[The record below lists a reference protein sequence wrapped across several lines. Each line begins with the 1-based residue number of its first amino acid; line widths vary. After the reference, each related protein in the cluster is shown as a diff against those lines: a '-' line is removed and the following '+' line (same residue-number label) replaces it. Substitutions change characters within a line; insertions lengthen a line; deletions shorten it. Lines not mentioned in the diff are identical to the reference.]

1 MNFRNYPPRS
11 VQSVQRQIDKFRAG
25 MYLGPEKPHSFA
37 QALGRTS
44 QENHLAYLYE
54 ELEWVKSL
62 NLPPR
67 VPEEIE
73 AELKGVS
80 EIKANYMKHA
90 DSASTRFSIKSLEEA
105 QLELRQELERAN
117 AILQKIT
124 V

>member
-1 MNFRNYPPRS
+1 MLLK
-11 VQSVQRQIDKFRAG
+11 RQPTRPAPILI
-25 MYLGPEKPHSFA
+25 LGGKSES
-37 QALGRTS
+37 G
-44 QENHLAYLYE
+44 
-54 ELEWVKSL
+54 SL

>member
-1 MNFRNYPPRS
+1 MNFRNHPPRS
-11 VQSVQRQIDKFRAG
+11 VQSVQHQIDKFRAG
-25 MYLGPEKPHSFA
+25 MYLGPEKPHSLA
-37 QALGRTS
+37 QALSRTS

-54 ELEWVKSL
+54 ELEWIKSL

-67 VPEEIE
+67 APEEIE

>member
-11 VQSVQRQIDKFRAG
+11 IGSIQHTIDIYKAG
-25 MYLGPEKPHSFA
+25 MKLGPDKPESFA
-37 QALGRTS
+37 QALSRTS
-44 QENHLAYLYE
+44 QENYLAYLYG

-62 NLPPR
+62 KLPPR
-67 VPEEIE
+67 APDEIE
-73 AELKGVS
+73 EELKGVS